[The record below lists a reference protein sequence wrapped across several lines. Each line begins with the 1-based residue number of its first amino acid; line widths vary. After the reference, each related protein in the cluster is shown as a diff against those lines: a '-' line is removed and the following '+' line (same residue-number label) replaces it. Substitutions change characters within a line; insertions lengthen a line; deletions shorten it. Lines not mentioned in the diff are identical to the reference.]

1 MLSSKKIICPNNL
14 INVAKKKG
22 TVDAAIVNAGEIF
35 PMESV
40 HKAVQHNLINPTFIG
55 DNNEIKKYADKL
67 KWNISKYKIIDEKNE
82 DSTAPIAAKLA
93 SEGKVKIIVKGHIHT
108 DVLMKAV
115 LKRDLNLIGKKRLSH
130 VWHMTLGKDDK
141 PFIIT
146 DGVVNVLPKLEVKM
160 HILRN
165 AVDFANKIGI
175 SRPKVSVL
183 SATEEI
189 LESVPSSID
198 ADIITKRAKE
208 ENIKADVFGP
218 LAFDNSVSKKSA
230 AIKKIKDNTYYYD
243 LWRGVNEKKDLFI
256 LFNITG
262 VISYFILSDVILYNG
277 WRHLYFINTFIIYIA
292 TYAFYRIDLSL
303 QSKSKKK
310 FHYYISILF
319 FER

>member
-1 MLSSKKIICPNNL
+1 MLSNKKIICPNNL

-40 HKAVQHNLINPTFIG
+40 HKAVQHNLVNPTFIG
-55 DNNEIKKYADKL
+55 DENVIKKYADKL
-67 KWNISKYKIIDEKNE
+67 KWNISNYKIINEKNE
-82 DSTAPIAAKLA
+82 NNTAPIAAKLA
-93 SEGKVKIIVKGHIHT
+93 SEDKVKIIVKGHIHT
-108 DVLMKAV
+108 DVLMKSV

-130 VWHMTLGKDDK
+130 VWHMTLNSNDK

-183 SATEEI
+183 SATEEVI
-189 LESVPSSID
+189 ESVPSSIE
-198 ADIITKRAKE
+198 ADLITKKAKE
-208 ENIKADVFGP
+208 ENIEADVFGP

-230 AIKKIKDNTYYYD
+230 AIKKIKNEVAGNTDILLVPNVETGNALVKMMVYFMGACAA
-243 LWRGVNEKKDLFI
+243 GVVLGGKTPVV
-256 LFNITG
+256 IT
-262 VISYFILSDVILYNG
+262 SRSDEAEARLAS
-277 WRHLYFINTFIIYIA
+277 IA
-292 TYAFYRIDLSL
+292 A
-303 QSKSKKK
+303 
-310 FHYYISILF
+310 SIVALG
-319 FER
+319 